1 MCGIAGIIS
10 LDGSNVTEGNA
21 RVKKMLANM
30 SYRGPDGSG
39 IYIDDNK
46 KIVLGN
52 NRLAITSIKQ
62 NHNIFFLASPRFL
75 QVKFFCIIS

>member
-10 LDGSNVTEGNA
+10 LDGSDVTEGSA
-21 RVKKMLANM
+21 RVKKMLASM

-46 KIVLGN
+46 N
-52 NRLAITSIKQ
+52 NSRK
-62 NHNIFFLASPRFL
+62 
-75 QVKFFCIIS
+75 